1 MSLRSGS
8 FYGDESV
15 VLGLTA
21 SLESRPISCDDNFQ
35 WGRDHSLRTDAFS
48 GLEPSFWTTTIA
60 RDETLYSGPDSLRM
74 RIFSNLGWGART
86 FFT

>member
-21 SLESRPISCDDNFQ
+21 SLESRPISCDDNF
-35 WGRDHSLRTDAFS
+35 
-48 GLEPSFWTTTIA
+48 
-60 RDETLYSGPDSLRM
+60 
-74 RIFSNLGWGART
+74 
-86 FFT
+86 